1 MVSSEVKHVWSQ
13 RQHAED
19 VNCVLLS
26 HPEEGVQGPVLHELS
41 DDPLWGAT
49 SDHALQLQ
57 HIGVVKLSQDP
68 CFTEEHPPLSVGRP
82 PAQSLHR
89 HQHLPATQRTVA
101 APRDLPKLGWSRED
115 VVQITLCRW
124 V

>member
-1 MVSSEVKHVWSQ
+1 M
-13 RQHAED
+13 
-19 VNCVLLS
+19 LLS

-41 DDPLWGAT
+41 DDPLRGGS

-57 HIGVVKLSQDP
+57 DVWVVKLSQDT
-68 CFTEEHPPLSVGRP
+68 CFTEEHPPLSVGCP

-101 APRDLPKLGWSRED
+101 APRNLAELGWRREEVKD
-115 VVQITLCRW
+115 YAVLTVITSLQ
-124 V
+124 